1 VVLSSSRELPA
12 VAVFVCSSD
21 NRLDILDRTLPSVQ
35 KFWPECRYPIYV
47 GLNSFHRTLPVG
59 TPLIAAP
66 SEWRR
71 EFGQQLRQIDP
82 DFVIVLLDDFLIQ
95 APVNDARLA
104 HLCEMA
110 VRMNLDYLRLVP
122 LGRSLLARATGRQPV
137 EAGPG
142 IQRVRECHPFYSAL
156 QIAIWRKRHLLTMLE
171 QPLSIWE
178 FERQCIRDA
187 SHCAI
192 KDNPPIAYR
201 HLVEKGRWLPYA
213 GSLLRRAGFAPELGD
228 RPAWPAT
235 RYGQLFLDQ
244 LRWVV
249 LGYATC

>member
-1 VVLSSSRELPA
+1 MTSPSA
-12 VAVFVCSSD
+12 VAVFICSSD
-21 NRLDILDRTLPSVQ
+21 NRLDILDRTLPSVR
-35 KFWPECRYPIYV
+35 KFWPACRYPIHV
-47 GLNSFHRTLPVG
+47 GLNSYGRALTVAVPI
-59 TPLIAAP
+59 IAAP

-71 EFGQQLRQIDP
+71 EFSQQLTQIEQ

-95 APVNDARLA
+95 APVDDARLA
-104 HLCEMA
+104 HLAEIA

-122 LGRSLLARATGRQPV
+122 LGRSLLDRATGRQPAEV
-137 EAGPG
+137 GPG
-142 IQRVRECHPFYSAL
+142 IHRVRERHPFYSAL
-156 QIAIWRKRHLLTMLE
+156 QIAIWRKPHLLAMLE

-192 KDNPPIAYR
+192 EDNPPIVYR

-213 GSLLRRAGFAPELGD
+213 RSLLRSAGFAGELGD
-228 RPAWPAT
+228 RPAWPVT